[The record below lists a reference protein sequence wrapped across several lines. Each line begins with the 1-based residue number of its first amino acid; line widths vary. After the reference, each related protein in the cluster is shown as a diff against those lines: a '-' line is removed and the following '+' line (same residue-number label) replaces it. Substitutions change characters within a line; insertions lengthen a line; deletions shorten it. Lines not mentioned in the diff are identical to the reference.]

1 MEGETEFTRVMR
13 RLSSVDYGRY
23 SFDESAVPLVRFDSM
38 PSKLLL
44 VPMNENYPFLE
55 MRAHLR
61 QLAMEERFQ
70 EIIVEL
76 DKSFPHIFAK
86 NKKLLA
92 LILGHS
98 FIRIIK

>member
-1 MEGETEFTRVMR
+1 
-13 RLSSVDYGRY
+13 
-23 SFDESAVPLVRFDSM
+23 
-38 PSKLLL
+38 
-44 VPMNENYPFLE
+44 

-61 QLAMEERFQ
+61 HLAMEERFQ

-86 NKKLLA
+86 DKRLLA

-98 FIRIIK
+98 FIRIIKENKVQEAIEFGKRHLS